1 MNFDAASKRYG
12 FSAKSQRKH
21 EQDCARWRVRAAWHM
36 ERSVRLLPSHIVEAA
51 ECFMFEV
58 KEILG
63 RARINM
69 DM

>member
-1 MNFDAASKRYG
+1 MLHPRGMG
-12 FSAKSQRKH
+12 FRQSHKEKH

-51 ECFMFEV
+51 ECFTFEV